1 MIRYDMQMEILEDI
15 MNDLHSDY
23 NLGMVREA
31 VRTYLDIFENDEL
44 QAELFERKQ
53 HGRMNNG

>member
-1 MIRYDMQMEILEDI
+1 MTRHEMQMAILDNI
-15 MNDLHSDY
+15 MQDLTSDY

-44 QAELFERKQ
+44 QAELNEREEM
-53 HGRMNNG
+53 GRI